1 VPGTA
6 RRAAQG
12 PAEVAV
18 PLCRVVRQPEEIAG
32 PAALRELYRFWSAAR
47 DGDSLPGRGQI
58 DVFSLRPWLGYL
70 SLVEPTEEGD
80 GFRYRLFGS
89 ELANALLCEMTA
101 GRVDELPT
109 PNAGFILESYRLAR
123 REGLA
128 VFTCHDA
135 DLQSRPY
142 RWYRLVLPLEGPAGP
157 ASLQFLTAAYP
168 EFGIGEPLSEP
179 PPSL

>member
-1 VPGTA
+1 MPGMA
-6 RRAAQG
+6 RRTAQG
-12 PAEVAV
+12 SAEAVV
-18 PLCRVVRQPEEIAG
+18 PLCRVVRQPEEVAG
-32 PAALRELYRFWSAAR
+32 PAALRELYRFWSDSR
-47 DGDSLPGRGQI
+47 RGDALPGRNTI
-58 DVFSLRPWLGYL
+58 DVFALRPWLGYL
-70 SLVEPTEEGD
+70 SLVEPTQEGE

-89 ELANALLCEMTA
+89 ELATALLCEMTA
-101 GRVDELPT
+101 GRVEDLPT

-157 ASLQFLTAAYP
+157 GSMQFLTAAYP
-168 EFGIGEPLSEP
+168 EFGIGEPIGESP
-179 PPSL
+179 PP